1 MSGTCDTS
9 GQEVAAVMPKR
20 ITIADAT
27 LALIEERGAL
37 TLEDVVPEMVVLGRT
52 RAKDPVRA
60 VRSAIM
66 FESRILYG
74 RDGRLYSLGA
84 QLEGAVFTVA
94 PTTLER
100 DAGVVLVRDELDL
113 VRRAVGRSG
122 APGRPSEGSIHID
135 IFGDF
140 FELPYRGDRFLGV
153 DENGEPVVD
162 PEWNVLDRVPRP
174 RAALLLGFLDE
185 LGFERSD
192 DATDMLDL
200 IDEMDGSELLHGP
213 DGWFPRLRSRE
224 VLGLR
229 IRAGQVSAEAIDKR
243 ELKGMHVEL
252 AIIRIA
258 EITRH
263 LLDAEEG
270 LGAPAVPMEDL
281 LEILATEA
289 PDLFRRPLPSLG
301 RLLERGGFEVED
313 GLVGLPG
320 AAWDDIRW
328 ALDPDPEAAWGFEPG
343 DAVN

>member
-9 GQEVAAVMPKR
+9 GQEVAPVMPKR

-37 TLEDVVPEMVVLGRT
+37 ALDDVVPEMAALGRT
-52 RAKDPVRA
+52 RAKDPVQA

-66 FESRILYG
+66 FEARILHG

-84 QLEGAVFTVA
+84 QLEDAVFTVA

-113 VRRAVGRSG
+113 VRRAVGRG
-122 APGRPSEGSIHID
+122 GTRRPIEGRIHID
-135 IFGDF
+135 LFGDF
-140 FELPYRGDRFLGV
+140 FELPYWGDRFLGV
-153 DENGEPVVD
+153 DEDGEPVVD
-162 PEWNVLDRVPRP
+162 PEWNVLDRIP
-174 RAALLLGFLDE
+174 RARADLLLGFLDE

-192 DATDMLDL
+192 DALDLLDL

-224 VLGLR
+224 VVGLR
-229 IRAGQVSAEAIDKR
+229 IRAGEVSAEAIDKR

-252 AIIRIA
+252 AILRIA

-281 LEILATEA
+281 LEILATET